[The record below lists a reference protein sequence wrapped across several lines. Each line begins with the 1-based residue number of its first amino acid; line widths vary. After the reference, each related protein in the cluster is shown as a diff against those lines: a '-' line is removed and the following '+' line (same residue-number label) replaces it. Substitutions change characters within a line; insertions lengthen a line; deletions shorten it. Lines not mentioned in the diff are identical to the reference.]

1 MCGSKYAPREKIEI
15 QAAGTGTNKANQS
28 DSTFDHTDWMLV
40 VVLILVFLGL
50 LFVIV
55 KRIQKHMKKTV
66 IHEIELH
73 ELRRSTML
81 LNTSSS
87 SSRTQPRKKDHL
99 VATVNQP
106 NEGAI
111 NVEKVCVKCG
121 LCRVRLVQTG
131 FKRIIIKIEMS
142 TFFYLL

>member
-1 MCGSKYAPREKIEI
+1 MDQRNLDKCNIQIYSHSINCKTLGYFLKYNNKLIKLGLEPRSFNYPNRYMAILPVSFSPREKIEI

-87 SSRTQPRKKDHL
+87 SSRT
-99 VATVNQP
+99 
-106 NEGAI
+106 
-111 NVEKVCVKCG
+111 
-121 LCRVRLVQTG
+121 
-131 FKRIIIKIEMS
+131 
-142 TFFYLL
+142 